1 MAYPTLNYRQTSPTL
16 GAQPIAQ
23 TEATAKHNVGQRIRA
38 MDYTY
43 GEAEFVYLPGVASL
57 AAGDVVVFDEK
68 AGTTARALQG
78 MRGHVAVAMAA
89 TTAGLYGWFAV
100 DGAVPVATSAGSISC
115 GAAYL
120 TTAAGSIDS
129 VEYEGEK
136 VDGFSIKAQ
145 PSGGF
150 VTCRLSAPAANGND
164 SNAREEKG
172 A

>member
-1 MAYPTLNYRQTSPTL
+1 MSYPSVTWRQTSTFI
-16 GAQPIAQ
+16 GGQPIAN
-23 TEATAKHNVGQRIRA
+23 TATAAAHNLGQRIKA
-38 MDYTY
+38 ADSAY
-43 GEAEFVYLPGVASL
+43 GEVEFIYLPGVASC

-100 DGAVPVATSAGSISC
+100 DGMVPVATAAGSISC

-120 TTAAGSIDS
+120 STTAGSIDS

-136 VDGFSIKAQ
+136 VDGLSIKAQ

-150 VTCRLSAPAANGND
+150 VTCRLSSPSANGND

-172 A
+172 